1 MTSTT
6 RTSLR
11 LLALLS
17 ALATPAWA
25 TGVVHIPEPTG
36 GWSHP
41 IDGWYHANSAYIFDQ
56 GITFGD
62 DFSIVP
68 TIDGLSFVRRDPAS
82 YGFFEFVAS
91 ELQISDPASGA
102 WVSMS
107 PGIDFTLS
115 VTEGV
120 RTGFLL
126 LQDIGGS
133 APYPGLRLG
142 SGYIGFGDGSSNYS
156 DTDITRASS
165 GVLQIN
171 GQTIITQNALTNYVT
186 LDGTQTLTNKS
197 INAGQLTGSVT
208 AAKGGTGLTSY
219 TAGDLLYANGTSSLG
234 KLAAA
239 SSGNVLLSGTSPS
252 WGKVGL
258 TTHVSGTLP
267 VANGGTGS
275 TSLIGILKGNGTG
288 AVTTVAA
295 PAGALVGTTDTQTL
309 SNKTL
314 SSPQISGPLNGG
326 ANGVALLGQ
335 GISLD
340 SQDSGVWIGGDTI
353 VQGNFMAGAT
363 TSATGQESAAFG
375 DATYASGPCSVT
387 FGTVTY
393 ASGYFT
399 VATGISTHAKA
410 YASLALGQFNVA
422 QGSETEWVPT
432 DDLLTLGN
440 GNLDGS
446 SGPVVASNALAL
458 HKNGKLRVANTVE
471 SKGGFRTPKMGDI
484 EMGLFTAG
492 PNPATLNEGL
502 RYSAE

>member
-1 MTSTT
+1 
-6 RTSLR
+6 
-11 LLALLS
+11 
-17 ALATPAWA
+17 
-25 TGVVHIPEPTG
+25 
-36 GWSHP
+36 
-41 IDGWYHANSAYIFDQ
+41 
-56 GITFGD
+56 
-62 DFSIVP
+62 
-68 TIDGLSFVRRDPAS
+68 
-82 YGFFEFVAS
+82 
-91 ELQISDPASGA
+91 
-102 WVSMS
+102 
-107 PGIDFTLS
+107 
-115 VTEGV
+115 
-120 RTGFLL
+120 
-126 LQDIGGS
+126 
-133 APYPGLRLG
+133 
-142 SGYIGFGDGSSNYS
+142 
-156 DTDITRASS
+156 
-165 GVLQIN
+165 
-171 GQTIITQNALTNYVT
+171 
-186 LDGTQTLTNKS
+186 
-197 INAGQLTGSVT
+197 VT

-219 TAGDLLYANGTSSLG
+219 TAGDLLFANGPSSLG

-258 TTHVSGTLP
+258 TTHVNGTLP
-267 VANGGTGS
+267 VANGGTGAA
-275 TSLIGILKGNGTG
+275 SLTGILKGNGTG

-295 PAGALVGTTDTQTL
+295 PAGALVGTTDNQTL

-314 SSPQISGPLNGG
+314 SSPLISGPLNGG
-326 ANGVALLGQ
+326 ANGVTLLGQ

-340 SQDSGVWIGGDTI
+340 SQGSGVWIGGNTV

-399 VATGISTHAKA
+399 VASGISTHAKA

-440 GNLDGS
+440 GNLDWS

-492 PNPATLNEGL
+492 PDPTTMNAGL
-502 RYSAE
+502 RYTGE